1 MPDIRFPAVGDEN
14 TDITFE
20 PLQKAT
26 MTGQKY
32 YVATSLLL
40 ASACC
45 QAASTAALTVTG
57 KVEPSSCSLTLTGG
71 GSVDFLTMNMVTL
84 HGYEKRNAVAF
95 VVPSKTVP
103 LVVTCLTAT
112 AVALNLVDN
121 AAASKPAI
129 DTNDAYYYGLGLN
142 GTKQIGA
149 YSVNFSNLRVGSGGI
164 AGSPLGYL
172 TRPVT
177 DTTGS
182 WTVTSTAAASTMFST
197 DTSVGFRLGGAETSP
212 AALTAISGTLQITPL
227 ILITTAEAALA
238 AYNLAG
244 SATLSLLYI

>member
-1 MPDIRFPAVGDEN
+1 
-14 TDITFE
+14 
-20 PLQKAT
+20 

-45 QAASTAALTVTG
+45 QAASTANLTVTG
-57 KVEPSSCSLTLTGG
+57 KVEPSSCSLTLGG
-71 GSVDFLTMNMVTL
+71 NGAVDFLAMNMVTL
-84 HGYEKRNAVAF
+84 HGYEKRNALAF
-95 VVPSKTVP
+95 VVPSKTVS
-103 LVVTCLTAT
+103 LTVTCLTAT

-142 GTKQIGA
+142 GTSKVGA
-149 YSVNFSNLRVGSGGI
+149 YSVNFSSLRVGSGGI

-172 TRPVT
+172 TRPIT
-177 DTTGS
+177 DTAGV
-182 WTVTSTAAASTMFST
+182 WTVTSTASASTLFSE
-197 DTSVGFRLGGAETSP
+197 DYSLGFRLGGAESSP
-212 AALTAISGTLQITPL
+212 AALTSISGTLQITPL

-238 AYNLAG
+238 TYNLAG